1 MEVYA
6 AGSGTT
12 YRIGTLHPGLSGRFR
27 VRPTMTVN
35 GPVEFMA
42 RSGNGPL
49 VRSGRILL
57 APGDLV
63 EFELEAHAVSS
74 TATVRPR
81 LRV

>member
-1 MEVYA
+1 
-6 AGSGTT
+6 
-12 YRIGTLHPGLSGRFR
+12 
-27 VRPTMTVN
+27 MTVN
-35 GPVEFMA
+35 GPVEFVA

-49 VRSGRILL
+49 VRSGLILL